1 MIGSPGTLIGV
12 FADVHLTPEVTLLAP
27 GDTLILY
34 TDGVTDVRPP
44 HDLDDDSLITLVQAS
59 AAGSGDAATITLK
72 LLDGI
77 EAVLPISRRTD
88 DLALLV
94 IRIDL
99 KYPGVHVRG
108 VSLDSSTRS
117 VDFSRTCR

>member
-59 AAGSGDAATITLK
+59 AAGSGDAATITSK

-77 EAVLPISRRTD
+77 EAVLPISRPTD

-99 KYPGVHVRG
+99 
-108 VSLDSSTRS
+108 
-117 VDFSRTCR
+117 

>member
-44 HDLDDDSLITLVQAS
+44 HDLDDEALITLVKGAAS
-59 AAGSGDAATITLK
+59 GSGDAATVTSK
-72 LLDGI
+72 LLNGI
-77 EAVLPISRRTD
+77 EAVLPISRRHD
-88 DLALLV
+88 DMALLV
-94 IRIDL
+94 IRID
-99 KYPGVHVRG
+99 
-108 VSLDSSTRS
+108 T
-117 VDFSRTCR
+117 